1 MTVDLRHLFVSPVAS
16 TNSSRLVQ
24 GPNWNEAHNL
34 QQGPTAL
41 LGRADSAAGQAPTQE
56 IQLDPSL
63 GFVGGKLAAIAGGP
77 PSGPA
82 GGDLAGTYPNPT
94 LVGGPLSNYALT
106 SSIPTT
112 LPPSGAAGGDL
123 AGTYPSPTIKANVG
137 LTGTPTAPTATPA
150 TTSTTQIATTAFV
163 QSALPTSLPGPPTG
177 TAGGDLAGT
186 YPSPTIKP
194 SVTNGQVL
202 TTVGGVSAW
211 ATPAPS
217 GGTVTTTSVVSA
229 NGLAGTV
236 ATATTTPAITLSTTV
251 TGMLKGNGT
260 AISAGTAGT
269 DYMTPAN
276 VSAAYQPLDA
286 DLTAL
291 AGLNATAGLVEQTA
305 AATYTKRLI
314 GVANTTDIPT
324 RANADARY
332 APISVNGTVT
342 GASVV
347 SANGF
352 AGTVATA
359 TTTPAITL
367 STSITGMLKGNGT
380 AISAGVAGTDYV
392 TPAGLPTSLPPS
404 GTAGGDLSGTYPNP
418 TVKSAAGGF
427 AVTGALT
434 GTTANF
440 SGTAGVG
447 GGGAGAAIL
456 SNGASTNT
464 GYIQFNQP
472 DGTRRAYIG
481 FGGSTVGTGIAYA
494 TDDGGPHT
502 FSSIINA
509 NNKLKV
515 YGTNAQESLNVYDT
529 SGVKYITVKP
539 EIATNTGQIG
549 YFTGSFWG
557 TLDIP
562 SALTAT
568 TATFSGAVTSLSATA
583 VAAGANTQAFIKASS
598 TANLG
603 IYFGTGAPGF
613 SAAKGS
619 LYTNTTATTTTT
631 RLYVNTDGATTWTN
645 LTTAA

>member
-1 MTVDLRHLFVSPVAS
+1 
-16 TNSSRLVQ
+16 
-24 GPNWNEAHNL
+24 
-34 QQGPTAL
+34 
-41 LGRADSAAGQAPTQE
+41 
-56 IQLDPSL
+56 
-63 GFVGGKLAAIAGGP
+63 
-77 PSGPA
+77 
-82 GGDLAGTYPNPT
+82 
-94 LVGGPLSNYALT
+94 
-106 SSIPTT
+106 
-112 LPPSGAAGGDL
+112 
-123 AGTYPSPTIKANVG
+123 
-137 LTGTPTAPTATPA
+137 
-150 TTSTTQIATTAFV
+150 
-163 QSALPTSLPGPPTG
+163 
-177 TAGGDLAGT
+177 
-186 YPSPTIKP
+186 
-194 SVTNGQVL
+194 
-202 TTVGGVSAW
+202 
-211 ATPAPS
+211 
-217 GGTVTTTSVVSA
+217 VVSA

-380 AISAGVAGTDYV
+380 AISAGVAGTDYI

-404 GTAGGDLSGTYPNP
+404 GTAGGGLAGTYPNP
-418 TVKSAAGGF
+418 TIKPSTTNGDVLTTVAGVATWAAASGGSGSYLPL
-427 AVTGALT
+427 TGGTLTGPLT
-434 GTTANF
+434 GTTATFSGDVTSNGSAGNFRQHAFQTAGVYRWTMGADNVAEGGTADGSDFGIYRFDNTGGFLGRIFQISRATGAATFSGPLSATTATF

-447 GGGAGAAIL
+447 GAGAGAAIL

-481 FGGSTVGTGIAYA
+481 FGGSTVGTGIVYA
-494 TDDGGPHT
+494 TDDGGPHA
-502 FSSIINA
+502 FSGLINA

-529 SGVKYITVKP
+529 SGVKYLTVKP
-539 EIATNTGQIG
+539 EVATNTGQIG

-568 TATFSGAVTSLSATA
+568 TATFSGTVMAPGAQIQMVSTETGAVATGTTTIPADDTIPQITEGDQYMSLAITPKSATSKLVIEALWQGAFLITVALFQDATAGALAATWAPSPTSGAAISTSLRHVMTSGTTSATTFKIR
-583 VAAGANTQAFIKASS
+583 VGGNTAGTTTFNGFGGGRLYGGVMASS
-598 TANLG
+598 
-603 IYFGTGAPGF
+603 IVIREVAP
-613 SAAKGS
+613 
-619 LYTNTTATTTTT
+619 
-631 RLYVNTDGATTWTN
+631 
-645 LTTAA
+645 